1 MGSRAAMM
9 TTRISRT
16 STSNESGFRPL
27 RFQRPSAHSPGF
39 TLVELAIVLV
49 IIAVMFFAL
58 LPGITGILREAD
70 ERTALRQ
77 LVGLLNYARTEAV
90 GSGRL
95 VRVMCDPRDQVFW
108 AEAQS
113 DPQGDRSQFGLL
125 YVLGRAQVSLPAS
138 LTIAGCSVSGQ
149 ESTEQAAQVYFYP
162 DGRTDGLMLTLV
174 GDPDRETIV
183 ELSPATGRV
192 TTSAG

>member
-1 MGSRAAMM
+1 
-9 TTRISRT
+9 
-16 STSNESGFRPL
+16 
-27 RFQRPSAHSPGF
+27 
-39 TLVELAIVLV
+39 
-49 IIAVMFFAL
+49 MFFAF

-95 VRVMCDPRDQVFW
+95 VRVMCDPHGQVFW
-108 AEAQS
+108 AEEQT
-113 DPQGDRSQFGLL
+113 DPQVDRSQFELL
-125 YVLGRAQVSLPAS
+125 YVLGRGQVSIPAS
-138 LTIAGCSVSGQ
+138 LTISECLVAGQ
-149 ESTEQAAQVYFYP
+149 ESNGQEAQVYFYP

-192 TTSAG
+192 TASAG